1 MAEAL
6 FALVSDWGA
15 AALALATFLSCLA
28 VPVPTSLM
36 MLAAGAFVASGDLA
50 LAPVVAAA
58 FLGALLGDQAGFGL
72 GRGAG
77 ALLTGRLRRRP
88 ARARLLAQAEAMV
101 AARGAVSV
109 FFSRWLFSPL
119 GPYVNLLA
127 GGAGMGWTLFTAM
140 SAAGEAVWVVV
151 YVGLG
156 FAFAGQLEAVAGL
169 LADSVGLLTSALLA
183 TLAGYALLRQGRR
196 RRLRR

>member
-1 MAEAL
+1 
-6 FALVSDWGA
+6 
-15 AALALATFLSCLA
+15 
-28 VPVPTSLM
+28 
-36 MLAAGAFVASGDLA
+36 
-50 LAPVVAAA
+50 
-58 FLGALLGDQAGFGL
+58 
-72 GRGAG
+72 
-77 ALLTGRLRRRP
+77 
-88 ARARLLAQAEAMV
+88 
-101 AARGAVSV
+101 
-109 FFSRWLFSPL
+109 
-119 GPYVNLLA
+119 
-127 GGAGMGWTLFTAM
+127 MGWTLFTAM